1 MKLRPRSTI
10 SVLLLT
16 LIAATASATPQSS
29 TGSDTRDLTRLEKVW
44 NDAHEQGN
52 ADALEPL
59 WADDMEI
66 DVPRMP
72 AMTRA
77 DALKFA
83 HSGRMKFLHYAT
95 SDLRIRIYGDT
106 AVVTGRLQ
114 RTRTM
119 NGQELSDDW
128 RFTKVYIRQ
137 TQSWRV
143 VSFHASEA
151 GP

>member
-1 MKLRPRSTI
+1 
-10 SVLLLT
+10 
-16 LIAATASATPQSS
+16 
-29 TGSDTRDLTRLEKVW
+29 
-44 NDAHEQGN
+44 
-52 ADALEPL
+52 
-59 WADDMEI
+59 MEI